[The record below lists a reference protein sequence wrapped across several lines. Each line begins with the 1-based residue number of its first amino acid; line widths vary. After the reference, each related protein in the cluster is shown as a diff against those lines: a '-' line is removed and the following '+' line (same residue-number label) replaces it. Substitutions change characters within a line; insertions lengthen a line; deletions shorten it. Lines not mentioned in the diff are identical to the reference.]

1 MNEENLPDQKSTEKK
16 FLQIKSIR
24 TSSNAFLM
32 KLKEGDIIIAL
43 DGKEVNQSYED
54 LSKELNEIKERK
66 VLTLYREGVFFN
78 TFVFGSLGVIC
89 EQIGLENIPELDN
102 FNLNE
107 FYSAE
112 ELYHQ
117 YELFKKPEST
127 AILLNTSPSILASL
141 APPLW
146 MIQNRLWT
154 LFSITMLFYIFLF
167 IISPWLFFIGW
178 VLKSWYVGSS
188 QIDILRLFYRLGNY
202 RLSSIFCAKSEKE
215 AQELSRKFDNK
226 IDFYY
231 SYLEPVI
238 LEEQS

>member
-1 MNEENLPDQKSTEKK
+1 MNEENLSDQTSSEKK
-16 FLQIKSIR
+16 LLQIKSIR

-32 KLKEGDIIIAL
+32 KLKEDDVIIAL
-43 DGKEVNQSYED
+43 DGKEVNHSYED
-54 LSKELNEIKERK
+54 FSKELNGIKERK

-89 EQIGLENIPELDN
+89 EQIGYENISELND
-102 FNLNE
+102 FKLNE
-107 FYSAE
+107 FYVAE
-112 ELYHQ
+112 EFYHQ
-117 YELFKKPEST
+117 YELFKKPESI

-202 RLSSIFCAKSEKE
+202 RLSTIFCAKSEKE
-215 AQELSRKFDNK
+215 AQELSRKFDSK

-231 SYLEPVI
+231 SYLEPVV
-238 LEEQS
+238 LKE

>member
-1 MNEENLPDQKSTEKK
+1 MNEENLSDQKTLEKQ

-43 DGKEVNQSYED
+43 DGTEVNKSYED
-54 LSKELNEIKERK
+54 LSKELKEIKDRK
-66 VLTLYREGVFFN
+66 VLTSYRDGVFFN
-78 TFVFGSLGVIC
+78 TLVFSSLGVIC
-89 EQIGLENIPELDN
+89 EQVNSENIPELN
-102 FNLNE
+102 SFKLNE
-107 FYSAE
+107 FYKSDE
-112 ELYHQ
+112 FYHQ
-117 YELFKKPEST
+117 YELFKKPDAI

-178 VLKSWYVGSS
+178 ILKSWYVGSS

-202 RLSSIFCAKSEKE
+202 RLNSIFCAKNEKE

-231 SYLEPVI
+231 SYLEPVV
-238 LEEQS
+238 LEE

>member
-1 MNEENLPDQKSTEKK
+1 MNEENLSDQKSTEKN

-43 DGKEVNQSYED
+43 NGKEVNQSYED

-178 VLKSWYVGSS
+178 ILKSWYVGSS

-231 SYLEPVI
+231 SYLEPVV
-238 LEEQS
+238 LEE

>member
-1 MNEENLPDQKSTEKK
+1 MNEENLSDQMDIEKK

-32 KLKEGDIIIAL
+32 KLKEGDTIIAL

-54 LSKELNEIKERK
+54 LSAELNEIKERK
-66 VLTLYREGVFFN
+66 VLTFYREGVFFN

-89 EQIGLENIPELDN
+89 EQIGHENIPELNN
-102 FNLNE
+102 FKLNE
-107 FYSAE
+107 FYKAE
-112 ELYHQ
+112 EFYHQ
-117 YELFKKPEST
+117 YELYKKPESI

-178 VLKSWYVGSS
+178 ILKSWYVGSS

-202 RLSSIFCAKSEKE
+202 RLNSIFCAKSEKE
-215 AQELSRKFDNK
+215 AQELCRKFDNK

-231 SYLEPVI
+231 SYLEPVV
-238 LEEQS
+238 LEE